1 MCAGTCLELKT
12 AQPKAH
18 KGDYG
23 HISGFK
29 MPEFPP
35 LTNWI
40 EIGGNTANKGY
51 PTISVG
57 SSACIVFMYVLLDS
71 MTSGVEYR
79 NV

>member
-23 HISGFK
+23 HISRFK

-40 EIGGNTANKGY
+40 QIGGTQQIKA
-51 PTISVG
+51 VQRL
-57 SSACIVFMYVLLDS
+57 ALVHVH
-71 MTSGVEYR
+71 V
-79 NV
+79 